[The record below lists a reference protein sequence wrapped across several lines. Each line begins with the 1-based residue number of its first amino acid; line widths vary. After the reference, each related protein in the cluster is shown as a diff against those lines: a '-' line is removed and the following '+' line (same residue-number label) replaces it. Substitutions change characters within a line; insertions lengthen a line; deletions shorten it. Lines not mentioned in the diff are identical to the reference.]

1 MSCLSNLASTM
12 MNMVKKYL
20 KYFLT
25 KIDSLGHSG
34 LYYSYYTNPQI
45 ADVSPLQVPVDQSL
59 LVTVTATSAHPFN
72 SCKIFHIISPNSFK
86 AIVGSNVVHTNAFL
100 DADIVCRFGS
110 FGTTSGALID
120 YDQIGC
126 PSPNTRMEQGDI
138 SSESVDFE
146 VSINGQDFIKY
157 SKPFKF
163 IGTKTTTE
171 SSSSSW
177 MILLLFGSATF
188 FFILFVIA
196 KSFDP
201 SNGRN
206 GIKDKKSFAKE
217 ELSGDDQSSVNNSA
231 QRKILLI

>member
-1 MSCLSNLASTM
+1 
-12 MNMVKKYL
+12 
-20 KYFLT
+20 
-25 KIDSLGHSG
+25 LGHSG

-45 ADVSPLQVPVDQSL
+45 SDVSPLQVPVDQSL
-59 LVTVTATSAHPFN
+59 LVTVTSTSAHTFN
-72 SCKIFHIISPNSFK
+72 SCNIIFKPSPSLTTPL

-100 DADIVCRFGS
+100 DAEIVCRFGR
-110 FGTTSGALID
+110 FGATSGALID

-126 PSPNTRMEQGDI
+126 PTPNTRMDQSEI

-146 VSINGQDFIKY
+146 ISINGQDFIKY

-163 IGTKTTTE
+163 VGTKTATQ

-206 GIKDKKSFAKE
+206 GNKKAFAKE
-217 ELSGDDQSSVNNSA
+217 DLSEQSVDNNTT
-231 QRKILLI
+231 QRKNSHFEIKSNLFLEPIVA